1 MVNLPDVN
9 PFFQISAPLQILPAF
24 VHSTG
29 DSGSILLVCSEF
41 IFVVFKRVSLL
52 GKFPHLAS
60 SRTPLPTALYYL
72 RGGYESQSTNTGI
85 WELEFYNLTL
95 FLFGAPIFRSIFQGF
110 VSLLHVSS
118 PSSRVIWQNTDI
130 GPNRSLCSY
139 LFPCVYGPI
148 KSLGFLMLLTTQVRL
163 PQFLDAWTNEPPFPL
178 YGHPVPWWHCW
189 SGNTGP
195 SSPRTPRTSLF
206 L

>member
-1 MVNLPDVN
+1 MTTAHPWTKAIKMVNLPDVN

-95 FLFGAPIFRSIFQGF
+95 FLFGAPIFRSF
-110 VSLLHVSS
+110 
-118 PSSRVIWQNTDI
+118 RA
-130 GPNRSLCSY
+130 
-139 LFPCVYGPI
+139 LFPFFM
-148 KSLGFLMLLTTQVRL
+148 FL
-163 PQFLDAWTNEPPFPL
+163 P
-178 YGHPVPWWHCW
+178 PVP
-189 SGNTGP
+189 GLYDRIQTLVQTGRCAAIFSPVYMVP
-195 SSPRTPRTSLF
+195 SNHLAFWCS
-206 L
+206 